1 MELPPLGVDE
11 EMPILRKN
19 RLSTGIADLDIIL
32 EGGYPN
38 PGNIM
43 LLGPTG
49 GEKEA
54 FAHHFAA
61 AADPKRESVLIVNA
75 DATPEGLQEKAGSI
89 GLDLKGANV
98 FFIDCYSQTLGQK
111 KELVPT
117 DQCAYVPGPG
127 ALNDLSIAL
136 NEAIKKS
143 AGRRIRVVFHSLSTF
158 VLYNPKESIT
168 KFLQII
174 EGRLKNADATTLFLV
189 EDGVHDKQLLS
200 LLEHGMD
207 MLLTLRDVGGK
218 FELGVPSVDVP
229 VPVKLGPSGVTVV

>member
-11 EMPILRKN
+11 ELPILRKS
-19 RLSTGIADLDIIL
+19 RLSTGIADLDVIL

-38 PGNIM
+38 PGNVM
-43 LLGPTG
+43 LVGPTG

-61 AADPKRESVLIVNA
+61 AADPKRENVLIVNA
-75 DATPEGLQEKAGSI
+75 DATPEGLQEKANSI
-89 GLDLKGANV
+89 GLGIGGDNV
-98 FFIDCYSQTLGQK
+98 FYIDCYSQTLGQK
-111 KELVPT
+111 KELVPNEK
-117 DQCAYVPGPG
+117 CAYVPGPG

-136 NEAIKKS
+136 NEAIKRS
-143 AGRRIRVVFHSLSTF
+143 AGRKIRVVFHSLSTF

-207 MLLTLRDVGGK
+207 TLLVLRDAGGK
-218 FELGVPSVDVP
+218 FELAVPSVDIP
-229 VPVKLGPSGVTVV
+229 LPIKLGPSGITVV